1 MIGINA
7 TPDDINR
14 LAVMSDA
21 SLFSNAGNGHQIKL
35 NKAAATDAG
44 TLLFQTPWSGRA
56 EMGLAGSDDFSIK
69 VSGDGSNW
77 LSALSISADGVVR
90 TPARPLARASLAAEI
105 ATPTAASRTG
115 FDTFH
120 ARQGG
125 FALGAAVPSGT
136 GNRLLVPATGFYL
149 LSLTVSTLTSSGHGT
164 AIEVNGTTILAA
176 VSGPASTVPTNQTAV
191 TVAQLSKGDW
201 LALMHTGTAQNAL
214 GAAKTELSAVML

>member
-7 TPDDINR
+7 TPDDVNR

-44 TLLFQTPWSGRA
+44 TLLFQTAWSGRA

-77 LSALSISADGVVR
+77 LPALSISADGVVR
-90 TPARPLARASLAAEI
+90 TPARPLARASLAAGI
-105 ATPTAASRTG
+105 ATPAAASRTG

-191 TVAQLSKGDW
+191 TAAQLSKGDW